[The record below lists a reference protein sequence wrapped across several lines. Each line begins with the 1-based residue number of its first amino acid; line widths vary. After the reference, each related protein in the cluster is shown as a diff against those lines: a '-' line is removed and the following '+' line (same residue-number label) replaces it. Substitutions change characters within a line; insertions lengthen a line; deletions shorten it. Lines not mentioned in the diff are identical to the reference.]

1 MGSQNASN
9 GRENGASSN
18 GKGLDSADLSNPF
31 EIQGS
36 AAVNETRVTLRTE
49 EEQQAA
55 AREREEKERC
65 ELEKEVIA
73 RREARRKSLANR
85 RVSFAPEATL
95 HTWDVVVEYQDSTA
109 SSSSTRRASSASGIS
124 AASPQPSTPGPSSD
138 ASEPPSTPPEQVEEE
153 ETITATPE
161 HQRELHQKK
170 RRRSSGIPPMN
181 FNNPNDEFMSS
192 SPFSGDSVGDDEI
205 EVEDDGTNSNSDSEE
220 DEGTTMMSMDDGE
233 TTDMSLASVRTTS
246 SSGSGRLDKALREA
260 AQQAGTRGIDFDE
273 NGHQSE
279 DESVVASFVPWSQK
293 PAANQLEA
301 QTDQENIDP
310 FVSRPSASKQNT
322 SADISEDEEMTM
334 DMTSAFGNILPA
346 QEVVEEDE
354 LSMDVTR
361 ALGGILPSA
370 QPAASPA
377 KSTNGKRR
385 QSLRRKSM
393 ETSREDETMELTMA
407 VGGIK
412 AVKAVES
419 LDDNGEDMTMDF
431 TSVVGGVLPSTKPQA
446 KGKRQSL
453 GRATTRQRSRA
464 SLGASESEDVT
475 MDMTVAIGVIVPP
488 VKAVSPD
495 QDDHTMGMEMTT
507 AVGGIL
513 QPQRSTGTRDEAK
526 KIMELEAD
534 NAASPFHIEAAFP
547 PKASSHTIAS
557 ETGSPSL
564 AAFKGKGLR
573 RSTETR
579 KSTTPTSKLSTEMV
593 DNEKTVTPPKQA
605 TPQLP
610 QSAIPSKTPP
620 SKNVIMRTASPK
632 KLFKDELKTTSTPP
646 SRKKSTTSTPNKLF
660 HQNKTTGVA
669 TPNVVLTPKRRRSS
683 GLGLDKAGLGSPRV
697 AAILDRRRSI
707 GEQAKSFTPGQ
718 SPELC
723 TGVRFQDPRV
733 MENEIDDER
742 AQEMARE
749 DGKAI
754 LEREVD
760 MTGDDKDATL
770 NLKEM
775 IQSLTPKK
783 NPLRGRKSLH
793 VGAATGILGKRPAEL
808 DENEDDE
815 DEGGVKRLKGR
826 QGSPVKNVRLQ
837 GPPSKA
843 ETIGR
848 ATRSARKSLDLSR
861 TISTPTTTSPA
872 KNQITTPRSQ
882 GRFKDAEYGGPILPP
897 SEKTPVDE
905 PQTGDFGEDERI
917 QLQDFLNMTSIRF
930 MELTTTKRRH
940 TVAPRS
946 SAKDFVNESPAS
958 LEDCVAAGAA
968 TIPMLEL
975 FQHVS
980 LSLCKTQH
988 WLTLM
993 LGVLRIKDLYL

>member
-1 MGSQNASN
+1 
-9 GRENGASSN
+9 
-18 GKGLDSADLSNPF
+18 
-31 EIQGS
+31 
-36 AAVNETRVTLRTE
+36 
-49 EEQQAA
+49 
-55 AREREEKERC
+55 
-65 ELEKEVIA
+65 
-73 RREARRKSLANR
+73 
-85 RVSFAPEATL
+85 
-95 HTWDVVVEYQDSTA
+95 
-109 SSSSTRRASSASGIS
+109 
-124 AASPQPSTPGPSSD
+124 
-138 ASEPPSTPPEQVEEE
+138 
-153 ETITATPE
+153 
-161 HQRELHQKK
+161 
-170 RRRSSGIPPMN
+170 
-181 FNNPNDEFMSS
+181 
-192 SPFSGDSVGDDEI
+192 
-205 EVEDDGTNSNSDSEE
+205 
-220 DEGTTMMSMDDGE
+220 
-233 TTDMSLASVRTTS
+233 
-246 SSGSGRLDKALREA
+246 
-260 AQQAGTRGIDFDE
+260 
-273 NGHQSE
+273 
-279 DESVVASFVPWSQK
+279 
-293 PAANQLEA
+293 
-301 QTDQENIDP
+301 
-310 FVSRPSASKQNT
+310 
-322 SADISEDEEMTM
+322 
-334 DMTSAFGNILPA
+334 
-346 QEVVEEDE
+346 
-354 LSMDVTR
+354 
-361 ALGGILPSA
+361 
-370 QPAASPA
+370 
-377 KSTNGKRR
+377 
-385 QSLRRKSM
+385 
-393 ETSREDETMELTMA
+393 
-407 VGGIK
+407 
-412 AVKAVES
+412 
-419 LDDNGEDMTMDF
+419 
-431 TSVVGGVLPSTKPQA
+431 
-446 KGKRQSL
+446 
-453 GRATTRQRSRA
+453 
-464 SLGASESEDVT
+464 
-475 MDMTVAIGVIVPP
+475 
-488 VKAVSPD
+488 
-495 QDDHTMGMEMTT
+495 MTT

-534 NAASPFHIEAAFP
+534 NAASPFHIEAASP
-547 PKASSHTIAS
+547 AKASSHTIAS

-564 AAFKGKGLR
+564 AAFKGKALR

-579 KSTTPTSKLSTEMV
+579 KSTTPTSKLSTAIVNDE
-593 DNEKTVTPPKQA
+593 NTITPPKQA

-620 SKNVIMRTASPK
+620 SKNVIMRMASPK

-669 TPNVVLTPKRRRSS
+669 TPSVVLTPKQRRSS

-718 SPELC
+718 SPELR
-723 TGVRFQDPRV
+723 TGVRFQDPRA

-742 AQEMARE
+742 TQEMARE

-775 IQSLTPKK
+775 IHSLTPKK

-808 DENEDDE
+808 DEDEEDE
-815 DEGGVKRLKGR
+815 DEGGVKRLKGH

-872 KNQITTPRSQ
+872 TNQITTPRSQ
-882 GRFKDAEYGGPILPP
+882 ARFKDAEYGGPILPP

-905 PQTGDFGEDERI
+905 PQTEDFGEDERI

-946 SAKDFVNESPAS
+946 SAKDFVNECPAS

-980 LSLCKTQH
+980 LSPYKAQH
-988 WLTLM
+988 WLTLILGM
-993 LGVLRIKDLYL
+993 L